1 MVPTSIRD
9 PEELASKLDENDVL
23 RSFRDKFKLP
33 TMPELIDQL
42 NGASSQ
48 DDGSDFAEVIYLCT
62 NSLGLPPKSTAQNL
76 EKVLESWRTLGVL
89 SHTRGCSPTETSD
102 IRPKEILADHIV
114 GAKVNEV
121 AVMES
126 LTANIHTLLASFYRP
141 EGEKCCILIEKNAFP
156 SDYYAVESH
165 IRLRGVDKSA
175 LIELDLRPNAKYLRT
190 KEIIGEIKKLGEKLA
205 LVWLPGISYLTGQM
219 LDIAAITEAV
229 HDFCKCPVGWNLAHS
244 VGNVPLALHEWNVD
258 FAAWCGYKY
267 LCGSPGGCAGI
278 FVHEKHCLKPGD
290 FAPTGE
296 HKYAP
301 VLTGWWGHRYST
313 RFQMTNKMEVEGG
326 ADSYRRS
333 CPSMLLNSAL
343 ISSLEIFVEAGGMI
357 PIRKKSI
364 MLTSYLQ
371 SLLINSP
378 IAKSSG
384 LEVITPSDP
393 LSRGSQLSIKVNVD
407 VEELYDR
414 LIKRGVI
421 CDTRKPCYIRLAP
434 FALYTSFADL
444 LKASKIITEEIGAL
458 LAN

>member
-1 MVPTSIRD
+1 
-9 PEELASKLDENDVL
+9 
-23 RSFRDKFKLP
+23 
-33 TMPELIDQL
+33 
-42 NGASSQ
+42 
-48 DDGSDFAEVIYLCT
+48 
-62 NSLGLPPKSTAQNL
+62 
-76 EKVLESWRTLGVL
+76 
-89 SHTRGCSPTETSD
+89 
-102 IRPKEILADHIV
+102 
-114 GAKVNEV
+114 
-121 AVMES
+121 
-126 LTANIHTLLASFYRP
+126 
-141 EGEKCCILIEKNAFP
+141 
-156 SDYYAVESH
+156 
-165 IRLRGVDKSA
+165 
-175 LIELDLRPNAKYLRT
+175 
-190 KEIIGEIKKLGEKLA
+190 
-205 LVWLPGISYLTGQM
+205 M

-229 HDFCKCPVGWNLAHS
+229 HDFCNCPVGWNLAHS

-290 FAPTGE
+290 LAPTDE

-343 ISSLEIFVEAGGMI
+343 TSSLEIFVEAGGMI

-364 MLTSYLQ
+364 MLTNYLQ
-371 SLLINSP
+371 SLLLNSP

-434 FALYTSFADL
+434 FALYTSFTDL

-458 LAN
+458 LTN